1 MVRRSAFLRSRIS
14 DTTAVYV
21 YPDLKAAQ
29 PDKGANDIA
38 AVATAVVKVEEEGV
52 RAFTAGQF
60 VFAEPSHRAVFEGV
74 VERGL
79 QELGALLR
87 SHHVL

>member
-1 MVRRSAFLRSRIS
+1 MD

-21 YPDLKAAQ
+21 HQDLAAAQ
-29 PDKGANDIA
+29 PDKGPNDVA
-38 AVATAVVKVEEEGV
+38 AVATAVLKVEQDGI

-60 VFAEPSHRAVFEGV
+60 AFAEPARRVEFEGV

-79 QELGALLR
+79 RELGTLLR
-87 SHHVL
+87 VHKVL